1 MLSILKIPRVSQCC
15 LQAISSTGRRTSN
28 QQSFRQLMGRRGTQ
42 NFPGSGRLPIAK
54 PILFTGAVGATC
66 FFGASIWQ
74 YEEMRARM
82 TARAK
87 QTIPSI
93 FSQPR
98 KTGTLRQHINVWWN
112 SLSEGQK
119 IFWPIFGCNLAVF
132 LAWRVPRMQPVMLK
146 YFTADPS
153 HKAVCWPM
161 LLSTF
166 SHVSTIHIAAN
177 MFVLHSFSTGAVATL
192 GKEQFLG
199 MYLGAGVISSL
210 TSHLY
215 KVMLRSPGRSL
226 GASGAIM
233 AVLAYVCSM
242 HPDSRLQI
250 LFIPNFTFS
259 ADNAIKFIVA
269 LDTLGCILRWKY
281 FDHAAHL
288 GGALLGILWAKWGH
302 SMWMK
307 REPFVT
313 WWHDTRGSVFKDK

>member
-15 LQAISSTGRRTSN
+15 LQAISSTGRRSNN
-28 QQSFRQLMGRRGTQ
+28 QQSFRQIMGRRGTP
-42 NFPGSGRLPIAK
+42 NLPGLGPLPIAK

-82 TARAK
+82 AARAK
-87 QTIPSI
+87 QAMPYI

-119 IFWPIFGCNLAVF
+119 MFWPIFG
-132 LAWRVPRMQPVMLK
+132 
-146 YFTADPS
+146 
-153 HKAVCWPM
+153 
-161 LLSTF
+161 
-166 SHVSTIHIAAN
+166 HVSALHIAAN
-177 MFVLHSFSTGAVATL
+177 MFVLHSFATGAVATL

-199 MYLGAGVISSL
+199 MYLGAGVFSSL
-210 TSHLY
+210 ASHLY
-215 KVMLRSPGRSL
+215 KIMLRSPGRSI

-233 AVLAYVCSM
+233 AVLAYVCTM
-242 HPDSRLQI
+242 HPDSQLQI
-250 LFIPNFTFS
+250 LFLPNFTFS
-259 ADNAIKFIVA
+259 ADNAIKFIVV
-269 LDTLGCILRWKY
+269 LDTAGCILRWKF

-288 GGALLGILWAKWGH
+288 GGALLGIVWAKWGH
-302 SMWMK
+302 SIWMK

-313 WWHDTRGSVFKDK
+313 WWHDTRGSMFKDK